1 MYIIIRG
8 ITSLLLIV
16 RFSIL
21 IRETD
26 KFSFY
31 EVYYHFVC
39 HHMPI
44 IKFVDI
50 FYFFIIILIDDLRLT
65 CKNDYNRYDYKS
77 LGVDI

>member
-26 KFSFY
+26 KFLFY

-39 HHMPI
+39 RSYHKVCGHS
-44 IKFVDI
+44 
-50 FYFFIIILIDDLRLT
+50 FFLIIILIDDLRLT

>member
-21 IRETD
+21 IRETN

-31 EVYYHFVC
+31 EVYYHLFVDL
-39 HHMPI
+39 I

-50 FYFFIIILIDDLRLT
+50 VFFYYYFD
-65 CKNDYNRYDYKS
+65 
-77 LGVDI
+77 

>member
-8 ITSLLLIV
+8 ITSLLLII

-39 HHMPI
+39 RSYH
-44 IKFVDI
+44 KFCGRS
-50 FYFFIIILIDDLRLT
+50 FFFIIILIDDLRLT

>member
-26 KFSFY
+26 KSSFY
-31 EVYYHFVC
+31 EVYQHFVC
-39 HHMPI
+39 RSYHKVCGHS
-44 IKFVDI
+44 F
-50 FYFFIIILIDDLRLT
+50 FFIIILIDDLRLT

>member
-1 MYIIIRG
+1 MYIFIRG

-50 FYFFIIILIDDLRLT
+50 VFFYYYFD
-65 CKNDYNRYDYKS
+65 
-77 LGVDI
+77 

>member
-8 ITSLLLIV
+8 ITSLLLII

-39 HHMPI
+39 RSYH
-44 IKFVDI
+44 KFCG
-50 FYFFIIILIDDLRLT
+50 FFFIIILIDDLRLT